1 MRSTTLLSSLML
13 SFGMSSLAQNGSFV
27 CTGINPIQDF
37 NASFTSLGCYT
48 DSTTRTLD
56 GKQINLARNDAQAC
70 ANACGYM
77 GFNLSGTEYTTQ
89 CFCGNS
95 INPIASEVSQNS
107 STCSYAC
114 PGNSSEVCGGTYF
127 MNLYAISNPNPS
139 PPPQTVRREAVCQT
153 NPFCANKACD
163 TSLTQGERIAALLT
177 QMSVEEKATNMVN
190 SATGVPRLGL
200 PAYEWWSEALHG
212 VASSPGVTFNTP
224 NGSNFSYA
232 TSFPEP
238 ILMGAA
244 FDDPLINKVA
254 STVGLEARAFAN
266 YMQSGFDFW
275 TPNINTFL
283 DPRWGRGL
291 EVPSEDSF
299 HMQSYVAQLIPG
311 LQGGLQNTD
320 HKQIIATCK
329 HYAVYDVETNR
340 DGQNY
345 DPTQQDLGEYFLQP
359 FKTCVRDVNV
369 GSIMCAY
376 NAVDGVPSCANAY
389 LLQDVLRDS
398 WGFSEPYHY
407 VTSDCAAV
415 DDIYEPHNFTDSLA
429 AAAAVALNA
438 GTDTN
443 CGSTYNVLNVSVAN
457 NFTTEKQMDVS
468 LTRLYNALFTV
479 GYFDGQ
485 PEYDSLSWSDVG
497 SPSAQS
503 LAYQAA
509 WEGMTLLKNDGLLPL
524 ETSYGSV
531 AMIGPWANA
540 TTQMQGNYQGTAPYL
555 TSPLMAAEAQ
565 WSDVTYALGTAI
577 DSSDTSGFAAAL
589 AAAKAADVIIY
600 AGGIDVSIEA
610 EGMDR
615 TSIVWPGNQL
625 DLVQQLSEL
634 GKPLVVV
641 QFGGGQIDDTALFN
655 NSNVN
660 SLVWGGYPG
669 QDGGN
674 ALIDALVGKQPIAG
688 RLTTTQYPAD
698 YINEVSLFDPNLR
711 PSNSSPGRTYK
722 WYNKEPVLP
731 FGYGL
736 HYTTF
741 SYSWGTKPN
750 TSYAISSLI
759 PAGSGGS
766 IPSVND
772 ASPWTTVS
780 VNVHNTGKL
789 ASDYVALLFLKTP
802 NAGPSPYP
810 NKWLVSY
817 ARAHGL
823 AAGESQ
829 EVPLS
834 LNLGALA
841 RANADGDLV
850 LYPGDYEMMLD
861 YDSRLTFNLTLTGSP
876 TILDPLARQQPQ
888 SITVPVHPQG

>member
-1 MRSTTLLSSLML
+1 MRL
-13 SFGMSSLAQNGSFV
+13 Q
-27 CTGINPIQDF
+27 
-37 NASFTSLGCYT
+37 
-48 DSTTRTLD
+48 
-56 GKQINLARNDAQAC
+56 
-70 ANACGYM
+70 CG
-77 GFNLSGTEYTTQ
+77 
-89 CFCGNS
+89 
-95 INPIASEVSQNS
+95 
-107 STCSYAC
+107 
-114 PGNSSEVCGGTYF
+114 
-127 MNLYAISNPNPS
+127 
-139 PPPQTVRREAVCQT
+139 RR
-153 NPFCANKACD
+153 
-163 TSLTQGERIAALLT
+163 R
-177 QMSVEEKATNMVN
+177 SV
-190 SATGVPRLGL
+190 
-200 PAYEWWSEALHG
+200 
-212 VASSPGVTFNTP
+212 
-224 NGSNFSYA
+224 
-232 TSFPEP
+232 
-238 ILMGAA
+238 
-244 FDDPLINKVA
+244 
-254 STVGLEARAFAN
+254 
-266 YMQSGFDFW
+266 
-275 TPNINTFL
+275 
-283 DPRWGRGL
+283 
-291 EVPSEDSF
+291 
-299 HMQSYVAQLIPG
+299 
-311 LQGGLQNTD
+311 NTD
-320 HKQIIATCK
+320 DFARVATQLT
-329 HYAVYDVETNR
+329 DV
-340 DGQNY
+340 
-345 DPTQQDLGEYFLQP
+345 
-359 FKTCVRDVNV
+359 V
-369 GSIMCAY
+369 
-376 NAVDGVPSCANAY
+376 VPSCANTY

-415 DDIYEPHNFTDSLA
+415 DDIYDPHNFTDSLA

-443 CGSTYNVLNVSVAN
+443 CGSTYNLLNVSVAN
-457 NFTTEKQMDVS
+457 NLTTEKQMDVS

-485 PEYDSLSWSDVG
+485 PEYDSLSWSNVG
-497 SPSAQS
+497 SPLAQS

-555 TSPLMAAEAQ
+555 VSPLMAAEAQ

-589 AAAKAADVIIY
+589 AAAQAADLIIY

-634 GKPLVVV
+634 GKPLVIV
-641 QFGGGQIDDTALFN
+641 QFGGGQIDDTALLN
-655 NSNVN
+655 NTNVN
-660 SLVWGGYPG
+660 SLVWGGYPSMYQEAAREVVVMLMSYLPISG
-669 QDGGN
+669 QDGGR
-674 ALIDALVGKQPIAG
+674 ALIDVLVGKQPIAG

-741 SYSWGTKPN
+741 GSSWAVKPN

-759 PAGSGGS
+759 SNGSGS
-766 IPSVND
+766 NATSVND
-772 ASPWTTVS
+772 ASPWTTVT
-780 VNVHNTGKL
+780 VNVHNTGKV
-789 ASDYVALLFLKTP
+789 ASDYVALLFLRTP

-817 ARAHGL
+817 ARVHGL
-823 AAGESQ
+823 AAAETQ

-841 RANADGDLV
+841 RTNTDGDLV

-861 YDSRLTFNLTLTGSP
+861 YDSRLTFNFTLTGSP
-876 TILDPLARQQPQ
+876 TLLDPLARQSPQ
-888 SITVPVHPQG
+888 